1 MPKYTSI
8 VFRTLTKVKEM
19 EKTLDRTNKV
29 RDDRPRVML
38 RPRTTRNE

>member
-19 EKTLDRTNKV
+19 EKTLDRTSKV
-29 RDDRPRVML
+29 RDDRPRVIQK
-38 RPRTTRNE
+38 PRTTRNV